1 MKEVLS
7 SLTTYHTKTKIFC
20 WNKEI
25 RGQTGEFPIFEVQ
38 KNREFTRLAPNFS
51 RRPPPNSKTLLAV
64 SSIGESGE
72 WGRLRTARAAIS
84 LGRFQEPVCKNVVL
98 SRRGEG
104 SCVRLEIAYTSG
116 NPRPHDPLENLAEH
130 AAGGLLQDCRKFCG
144 IYRVPGWRK
153 ICQDGLQYGS
163 APH

>member
-1 MKEVLS
+1 MKVVLS

-20 WNKEI
+20 WNKN
-25 RGQTGEFPIFEVQ
+25 FP
-38 KNREFTRLAPNFS
+38 

-84 LGRFQEPVCKNVVL
+84 LGRFQEPVCKNAVL

-130 AAGGLLQDCRKFCG
+130 AAGGSPPRL
-144 IYRVPGWRK
+144 PK
-153 ICQDGLQYGS
+153 ILRNLSCSRMAKNL
-163 APH
+163 